1 MEGSPEP
8 GKALA
13 SARRLETLVPAAGH
27 LVHMPAH
34 IYARTGQ
41 FVASANSNAAAA
53 AIDERFMQRTQTRRG
68 MYPLMYYNH
77 NVHFESY
84 AASMAGQFARA
95 KRTADKLTAN
105 VTPYIAEM
113 PMIEAFV
120 PQQVLRPAAVREMG
134 SAPRLAG
141 ACGRRCS

>member
-1 MEGSPEP
+1 
-8 GKALA
+8 
-13 SARRLETLVPAAGH
+13 
-27 LVHMPAH
+27 
-34 IYARTGQ
+34 
-41 FVASANSNAAAA
+41 
-53 AIDERFMQRTQTRRG
+53 MQRTQTRRG

-120 PQQVLRPAAVREMG
+120 PQQYYVLLRFAKWDQLLA
-134 SAPRLAG
+134 LAG
-141 ACGRRCS
+141 ARRRRCS